1 MKITIIGAGNI
12 GSAVAA
18 CLAKGHLYNEKDII
32 ISTPHTDKLENL
44 HKQFPAIRIMTENQY
59 AISEA
64 DIIILAVKPCIVDEV
79 LSPLRFS
86 RTQILVSLVTGISI
100 SHLAHLSE
108 TEMPIFRVVPNIAI
122 TEHSSLTLVNL
133 VISQNFTS

>member
-44 HKQFPAIRIMTENQY
+44 H
-59 AISEA
+59 
-64 DIIILAVKPCIVDEV
+64 
-79 LSPLRFS
+79 
-86 RTQILVSLVTGISI
+86 
-100 SHLAHLSE
+100 
-108 TEMPIFRVVPNIAI
+108 
-122 TEHSSLTLVNL
+122 
-133 VISQNFTS
+133 

>member
-44 HKQFPAIRIMTENQY
+44 Q
-59 AISEA
+59 
-64 DIIILAVKPCIVDEV
+64 
-79 LSPLRFS
+79 
-86 RTQILVSLVTGISI
+86 
-100 SHLAHLSE
+100 
-108 TEMPIFRVVPNIAI
+108 
-122 TEHSSLTLVNL
+122 
-133 VISQNFTS
+133 